1 MVIPA
6 IEKDAPPENPR
17 PRRVRIAHIPAVIDI
32 DDAISAILS
41 DPLTIK
47 NTASMHS
54 TKQIENGKII
64 GARFDGLT
72 SKRTATLIP
81 IARNSR

>member
-6 IEKDAPPENPR
+6 IEKEGPPEKPR
-17 PRRVRIAHIPAVIDI
+17 PRRVKIAHIPAVIDI

-54 TKQIENGKII
+54 TKQNERGKII

-72 SKRTATLIP
+72 SKRAAKLIP
-81 IARNSR
+81 IARHSR